1 MKNLLKVSF
10 LLMICLSLAV
20 PGFTAYSNDGEQIFT
35 DVGTDHYAYEA
46 VKTMKELGIIN
57 GYPDGS
63 FKPQETVSRVE
74 FATMMVKA
82 LNLYV
87 YDKAESSFNDMSS
100 NAWAIP
106 YVEAAKPYLTGY
118 KTSTG
123 INFKPDSP
131 SVREDMAVALVKALK
146 KEASN
151 QVDLADY
158 ADKDQ
163 VSSNL
168 RDYVSAAINK
178 NIMVGEVVDGK
189 KYFYPQRS
197 LTRAEAA
204 QLLMNVINE
213 EKITF
218 DDKAEKVVIGDGSTD
233 KKEEST
239 GIYKVS
245 NISVKN
251 NADGKITLTW
261 DKNEDSRL
269 LGYKIVASKNNQN
282 PMYPNDGYYKYIT
295 DRSQNSVTITVGDS
309 YKNGDI
315 GKFESGVPY
324 YFSITTLYKDKTV
337 PGSSTNVTFS
347 KLSDSTTSNDESM
360 VLKAQKTDEGLLLT
374 WSKSTSSGFSGYK
387 VVASKKDSTP
397 KYPDNGY
404 FAYITSKDQ
413 NSIVIKNRDSYKNG
427 DFDFFEDD
435 EDYYFSITYLYSDG
449 NKTSNTVKISLK

>member
-1 MKNLLKVSF
+1 
-10 LLMICLSLAV
+10 MICLSLAV
-20 PGFTAYSNDGEQIFT
+20 PVFANYSNDGEQIFT

-74 FATMMVKA
+74 FATMMVKT

-87 YDKAESSFNDMSS
+87 YDKAQSSFNDMGS

-123 INFKPDSP
+123 ISFKPDAP

-146 KEASN
+146 KEADN
-151 QVDLADY
+151 QVDLASY

-178 NIMVGEVVDGK
+178 NIMVGEVVEGK

-218 DDKAEKVVIGDGSTD
+218 DDKAEKVVIGDSNTGT
-233 KKEEST
+233 KEEST

-245 NISVKN
+245 NIAVKN
-251 NADGKITLTW
+251 NGNGKITLTW
-261 DKNEDSRL
+261 DKNDDTRL
-269 LGYKIVASKNNQN
+269 LGYKVVASKSNQN

-295 DRSQNSVTITVGDS
+295 DRSQNYVTITVGDS
-309 YKNGDI
+309 YNNGDI

-337 PGSSTNVTFS
+337 PGSTTNVTFS
-347 KLSDSTTSNDESM
+347 PLSDTSGTDAENM
-360 VLKAQKTDEGLLLT
+360 VLKAEKTDDGLLLT
-374 WSKSTSSGFSGYK
+374 WTKSTNSGFTGYK

-413 NSIVIKNRDSYKNG
+413 NSILIKSRDTYKSG
-427 DFDFFEDD
+427 DFDFFEED
-435 EDYYFSITYLYSDG
+435 EDYYFSITYLNKNG
-449 NKTSNTVKISLK
+449 NISSNTVKTEIK

>member
-1 MKNLLKVSF
+1 
-10 LLMICLSLAV
+10 MICLSLAV
-20 PGFTAYSNDGEQIFT
+20 PVFANYSNDGEQIFT

-74 FATMMVKA
+74 FATMMVKT

-87 YDKAESSFNDMSS
+87 YDKAQSSFNDMGSS
-100 NAWAIP
+100 AWAIP

-123 INFKPDSP
+123 ISFKPDAP

-146 KEASN
+146 KEADN
-151 QVDLADY
+151 QVDLASY

-178 NIMVGEVVDGK
+178 NIMVGEVVEGK

-218 DDKAEKVVIGDGSTD
+218 DDKAEKVVIGDSNTGT
-233 KKEEST
+233 KEEST

-245 NISVKN
+245 NIAVKN
-251 NADGKITLTW
+251 NGNGKITLTW
-261 DKNEDSRL
+261 DKNDDTRL
-269 LGYKIVASKNNQN
+269 LGYKVVASKSNQN

-295 DRSQNSVTITVGDS
+295 DRSQNYVTITVGDS
-309 YKNGDI
+309 YNNGDI

-337 PGSSTNVTFS
+337 PGSTTNVTFS
-347 KLSDSTTSNDESM
+347 PLSDTSGTDAENM
-360 VLKAQKTDEGLLLT
+360 VLKAEKTNDGLLLT
-374 WSKSTSSGFSGYK
+374 WTKSTNSGFTGYK

-413 NSIVIKNRDSYKNG
+413 NSILIKSRDTYKSG
-427 DFDFFEDD
+427 DFDFFEED
-435 EDYYFSITYLYSDG
+435 EDYYFSITYLNKNG
-449 NKTSNTVKISLK
+449 NISSNTVKTEIK

>member
-1 MKNLLKVSF
+1 
-10 LLMICLSLAV
+10 MICLSLAV
-20 PGFTAYSNDGEQIFT
+20 PVFANYSNDGEQIFT

-74 FATMMVKA
+74 FATMMVKT

-87 YDKAESSFNDMSS
+87 YDKAQSSFNDMGS

-123 INFKPDSP
+123 ISFKPDAP

-146 KEASN
+146 KEADN
-151 QVDLADY
+151 QVDLASY

-178 NIMVGEVVDGK
+178 NIMVGEVVEGK

-218 DDKAEKVVIGDGSTD
+218 DDKAEKVVIGDSNTGT
-233 KKEEST
+233 KEEST

-245 NISVKN
+245 NIAVKN
-251 NADGKITLTW
+251 NGNGKITLTW
-261 DKNEDSRL
+261 DKNDDTRL
-269 LGYKIVASKNNQN
+269 LGYKVVASKSNQN

-295 DRSQNSVTITVGDS
+295 DRSQNYVTITVGDS
-309 YKNGDI
+309 YNNGDI

-337 PGSSTNVTFS
+337 PGSTTNVTFS
-347 KLSDSTTSNDESM
+347 PLSDTSGTDAENM
-360 VLKAQKTDEGLLLT
+360 VLKAEKTNDGLLLT
-374 WSKSTSSGFSGYK
+374 WTKSTNSGFTGYK

-413 NSIVIKNRDSYKNG
+413 NSILIKSRDTYKSG
-427 DFDFFEDD
+427 DFDFFEED
-435 EDYYFSITYLYSDG
+435 EDYYFSITYLNKNG
-449 NKTSNTVKISLK
+449 NISSNTVKTEIK